1 MKRPKVGE
9 TWLTRE
15 NKIIKLIMF
24 VSGKSHPNI
33 GVDDKGVLHK
43 YTRDGFYIGID
54 NKHSMDLIRKIENE
68 Q

>member
-1 MKRPKVGE
+1 
-9 TWLTRE
+9 
-15 NKIIKLIMF
+15 MF